1 MSKLAL
7 IMGLTAPLT
16 LLSCTAIGADQQ
28 EGEMVSVWSVDRT
41 GAPPFKR
48 ELIQVPAADIAA
60 LELNAGPVE
69 TEVARVVNFRGSPPF
84 KRKTAEVP
92 VIDAASIET
101 EVVDKRNIRPR
112 NFFKR
117 IR

>member
-1 MSKLAL
+1 MNKRTLFVGLA
-7 IMGLTAPLT
+7 APLV
-16 LLSCTAIGADQQ
+16 LLSCTATGADQQ
-28 EGEMVSVWSVDRT
+28 QGEMISVWSVDRT

-60 LELNAGPVE
+60 LELDSGPVE
-69 TEVARVVNFRGSPPF
+69 TEIARVVNFRGAPPF

-92 VIDAASIET
+92 VIDASSLET
-101 EVVDKRNIRPR
+101 ETVDRSKVRNR